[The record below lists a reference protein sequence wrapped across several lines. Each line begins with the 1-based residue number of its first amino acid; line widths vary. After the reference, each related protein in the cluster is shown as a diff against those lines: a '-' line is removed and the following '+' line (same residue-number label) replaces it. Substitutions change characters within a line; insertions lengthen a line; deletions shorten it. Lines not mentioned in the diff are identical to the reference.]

1 MKTPDSFKDPVRG
14 PLAGR
19 NSNGRNSS
27 VRKYGG
33 LHALPMRQRG
43 VVLILTLIMLVTMTL
58 AAIALVRSV
67 DTGNVVAGNM
77 AFKQG
82 VTHSGDDGTEAAI
95 AFLRAIVPATGNGF
109 AVDVAAEQDALPH
122 VGYYASVPNTDTDMT
137 GSSHDP
143 TRPLVDWGYNN
154 CNGAST
160 AGCFEP
166 TPRVANGVGNSVS
179 YIIQRLCSIPGAINA
194 ANNNCVSYSSSSNKS
209 PNKGAID
216 YAHNRRF
223 AITPVAYYHI
233 TSRITGPRN
242 TVSYVDTIVHF

>member
-1 MKTPDSFKDPVRG
+1 MRTPEPRKNFAPGLTAGIRTCRG
-14 PLAGR
+14 VYAF
-19 NSNGRNSS
+19 S
-27 VRKYGG
+27 K
-33 LHALPMRQRG
+33 RQRG
-43 VVLILTLIMLVTMTL
+43 VVLILTLIVLVAMTL

-95 AFLRAIVPATGNGF
+95 AFLRAVVPATGNGF
-109 AVDVAAEQDALPH
+109 AVDVAAEQDAPG

-160 AGCFEP
+160 AGCLEP
-166 TPRVANGVGNSVS
+166 TARVANSVGNSVS

-223 AITPVAYYHI
+223 AVTPVAYYHI

-242 TVSYVDTIVHF
+242 TVSYVDTVVHF